1 MTLEEAINDAAGK
14 GRVNLSV
21 WPASTGY
28 QANFSDDG
36 KSFRVEMAADPVTA
50 LRKVMGCIPGAS
62 GQLRQPEPTGSV
74 FE

>member
-1 MTLEEAINDAAGK
+1 MTLEEAIADAANS

-28 QANFSDDG
+28 QANLSDDG

-50 LRKVMGCIPGAS
+50 LKKVLGLLPGAS
-62 GQLRQPEPTGSV
+62 GQMRETASTGSV

>member
-1 MTLEEAINDAAGK
+1 MTLEEAIDQAARQG
-14 GRVNLSV
+14 GVRLSV
-21 WPASTGY
+21 MPASTGY
-28 QANFSDDG
+28 QANLSDDG

-62 GQLRQPEPTGSV
+62 GPVRQPEPTGSV